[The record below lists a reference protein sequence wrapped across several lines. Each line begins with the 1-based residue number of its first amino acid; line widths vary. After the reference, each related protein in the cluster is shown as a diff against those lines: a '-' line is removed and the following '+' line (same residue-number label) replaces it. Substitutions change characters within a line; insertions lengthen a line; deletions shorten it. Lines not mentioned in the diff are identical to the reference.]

1 MIIMKK
7 LNIGIMAHVDAGK
20 TTVTEGFLFH
30 SGVKNS
36 MGNVDNGTTTT
47 DSMELEKQR
56 GMTIRSATVSFMI
69 GETKINLIDTP
80 GHMDFI
86 AEVERVLSVLDGV
99 ILLISAKE
107 GVQPQTRAIFRKIQ
121 QMKIPAIFF
130 INKIDRLGVNLEEV
144 YEQIKMHL
152 TDNFLRMQNVIY
164 NYDVTGQAFCLQ
176 ERLYQDPD
184 FTEQVIVMSEKLLE
198 KYVNNDKIMQE
209 DYENVI
215 RYRNHYCKLYPVYHG
230 SALKNLGITEL
241 MQAAS
246 MWFMPR
252 EDKNAGISAY
262 VYKVVFDEHN
272 HKILYIRIFSG
283 QLYLRMRTIIEKD
296 NREIII
302 RNLFGLEDGKLTP
315 KNTVEAGDVALVMDA
330 KELSCGDWIGMK
342 TKLFTF
348 SQTEPLLMVGVRP
361 IPAANRREL
370 LEALQILT
378 MEDPY
383 LDLYVEE
390 ETEEIQLKLF
400 GNLQKEIL
408 QILLKE
414 RFQLDTEF
422 DSVTTVKKDKP
433 LEMITC
439 IVPMNSPGNLFQ
451 AGVGLTL
458 EPLEEGSGYQY
469 ETKVS
474 YGDLSKSFQNG
485 VREGVKKGIRK
496 GLYGEVVDTKVTFM
510 YFDYSSVTSTPSDF
524 RRLAE
529 KVVYQAMKEI
539 GTMTMEPV
547 MAYTLTAPQGY
558 EKKLIAELVRMNAVM
573 DESEYTQTEMIL
585 KGKVTLEACKDFAAH
600 LLTLTGGAGH
610 FETTFWKYRRV
621 EMDFIKK

>member
-1 MIIMKK
+1 
-7 LNIGIMAHVDAGK
+7 MAHVDAGK

-99 ILLISAKE
+99 ILVISAKE

-144 YEQIKMHL
+144 YEQIKMHM

-164 NYDVTGQAFCLQ
+164 NYDVTGQGFCLQ
-176 ERLYQDPD
+176 ERNYQDPD

-198 KYVNNDKIMQE
+198 KYVNNNKIMQE
-209 DYENVI
+209 DYETVI
-215 RYRNHYCKLYPVYHG
+215 RCRNHYCKLYPIYHG

-241 MQAAS
+241 MEAAGK
-246 MWFMPR
+246 WFMPR
-252 EDKNAGISAY
+252 EDKNTGISAY
-262 VYKVVFDEHN
+262 VYKVLFDEHN

-283 QLYLRMRTIIEKD
+283 QLSIRMRTIIEKD

-348 SQTEPLLMVGVRP
+348 SQTEPLLKVGIRP

-370 LEALQILT
+370 LEALQMLA

-408 QILLKE
+408 QMLLKE
-414 RFQLDTEF
+414 RFQLNTEF

-433 LEMITC
+433 LDKITC
-439 IVPMNSPGNLFQ
+439 VVPMSSPDNLFQ

-485 VREGVKKGIRK
+485 VREGVEKGIRK

-539 GTMTMEPV
+539 GTVTMEPI
-547 MAYTLTAPQGY
+547 MKYTLTAPQGY
-558 EKKLIAELVRMNAVM
+558 EKKLITELVRMNAVM
-573 DESEYTQTEMIL
+573 EETEYTQTEMII

-600 LLTLTGGAGH
+600 LLTLTGGAGN
-610 FETTFWKYRRV
+610 FETTFWQYRRV
-621 EMDFIKK
+621 EMDYR

>member
-1 MIIMKK
+1 
-7 LNIGIMAHVDAGK
+7 MAHVDAGK

>member
-1 MIIMKK
+1 MKK

-20 TTVTEGFLFH
+20 TTVTEGFLFQ

-56 GMTIRSATVSFMI
+56 GMTIRAATVSFMI

-99 ILLISAKE
+99 ILVISAKE

-121 QMKIPAIFF
+121 QMKLPAIFF
-130 INKIDRLGVNLEEV
+130 INKIDRLGVKLEDV

-164 NYDVTGQAFCLQ
+164 DYDVTGQAFRIQ
-176 ERLYQDPD
+176 ERSYQDPD
-184 FTEQVIVMSEKLLE
+184 LTEQVIVMSEKLLE
-198 KYVNNDKIMQE
+198 KFMNNEKIMQE

-215 RYRNHYCKLYPVYHG
+215 RCRNHYCKLYPIYHG
-230 SALKNLGITEL
+230 AALKNLGITEL
-241 MQAAS
+241 MEAAS
-246 MWFMPR
+246 KWFMPR

-272 HKILYIRIFSG
+272 HKIFYIRIFSG
-283 QLYLRMRTIIEKD
+283 QLSMRMRTIIEKD

-315 KNTVEAGDVALVMDA
+315 KNRIEAGDVAVLMDA
-330 KELSCGDWIGMK
+330 KDLRCGDWIGMK
-342 TKLFTF
+342 TKLLTF
-348 SQTEPLLMVGVRP
+348 SQTEPLLKVGVKP
-361 IPAANRREL
+361 VPAANRREL

-408 QILLKE
+408 QMLLKE
-414 RFQLDTEF
+414 RFQLNTEF

-433 LEMITC
+433 LNNITC
-439 IVPMNSPGNLFQ
+439 VIPINSPGNLFQ

-469 ETKVS
+469 ETMVS
-474 YGDLSKSFQNG
+474 FGDLTKSFQNG
-485 VREGVKKGIRK
+485 VREGVEKGIKK

-510 YFDYSSVTSTPSDF
+510 YFDFSSVTSTPSDF

-539 GTMTMEPV
+539 GTMTMEPI
-547 MAYTLTAPQGY
+547 MKYTLTAPQGY
-558 EKKLIAELVRMNAVM
+558 EKRVITELVRMNAVL
-573 DESEYTQTEMIL
+573 EETEYTQSEMII
-585 KGKVTLEACKDFAAH
+585 KGKVTLEVCKDFAAH
-600 LLTLTGGAGH
+600 LFTITEGLGN
-610 FETTFWKYRRV
+610 FETTFWQYRRV
-621 EMDFIKK
+621 ETDYRKK

>member
-1 MIIMKK
+1 MKK

-99 ILLISAKE
+99 ILVISAKE

-152 TDNFLRMQNVIY
+152 TDNFLRMQNVKY
-164 NYDVTGQAFCLQ
+164 DYDVTGQGFCLQ
-176 ERLYQDPD
+176 ERNYQDSD
-184 FTEQVIVMSEKLLE
+184 FTEQVIVTSEKLLE

-241 MQAAS
+241 MEAAGK
-246 MWFMPR
+246 WFMPR
-252 EDKNAGISAY
+252 EDKNTGISAY
-262 VYKVVFDEHN
+262 VYKVLFDEHN

-283 QLYLRMRTIIEKD
+283 QLSIRMRTIIEKD

-302 RNLFGLEDGKLTP
+302 RNLFGLEEGKLTP

-342 TKLFTF
+342 TKLFSF
-348 SQTEPLLMVGVRP
+348 SQTEPLLKVGVRP

-408 QILLKE
+408 QMLLKE
-414 RFQLDTEF
+414 RFQLNTEF

-433 LEMITC
+433 LDKITC
-439 IVPMNSPGNLFQ
+439 VVPMSSPDNLFQ

-485 VREGVKKGIRK
+485 VREGVEKGIRK

-573 DESEYTQTEMIL
+573 DETEYTQTEMII

-600 LLTLTGGAGH
+600 LLTLTGGAGN
-610 FETTFWKYRRV
+610 FETTFWQYRRV
-621 EMDFIKK
+621 ETDYR